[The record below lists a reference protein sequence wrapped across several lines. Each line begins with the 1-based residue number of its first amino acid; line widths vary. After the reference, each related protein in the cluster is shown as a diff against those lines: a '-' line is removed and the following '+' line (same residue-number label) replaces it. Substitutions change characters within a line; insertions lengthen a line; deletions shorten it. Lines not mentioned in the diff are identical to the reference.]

1 MLQHERNY
9 FEGQSREYQL
19 MTSELKKA
27 NGLLKAE
34 VDAMRKDH
42 RSQDEIARLKQT
54 LAAKDKLIDEMERHK
69 RTQIDD
75 ISRMKDQQIQELTL
89 NVTQL
94 EGLLEQ

>member
-42 RSQDEIARLKQT
+42 RSQDEIASLKQT

>member
-42 RSQDEIARLKQT
+42 RSQDEIASLKQT

-69 RTQIDD
+69 RTQIED

>member
-1 MLQHERNY
+1 
-9 FEGQSREYQL
+9 

-42 RSQDEIARLKQT
+42 RSQDEIASLKQT